1 MTAPPTP
8 ATPAGGGAP
17 PTGSS
22 VPAELRASKL
32 TLGYEKRIVVR
43 DLDLSFPIGRVTAV
57 VGPNGSGKSTIVRAT
72 ARLLRPRSGVVLLDG
87 KAIARMP
94 TKEVAR
100 RLAVLPQGPSSPEG
114 LTVERLVWNGRYPHQ
129 GFLGTSSAGDAE
141 AVQWALRETH
151 LEAFADRPLDA
162 LSGGERQRA
171 WIAMALAQQ
180 TPILLLDEPTTFLDL
195 GHQLEVLELLG
206 ELNRNQGMTVVMV
219 LHELNQAAR
228 YSDHMVAVHEGS
240 IWREGTPSE
249 VLTPELLN
257 EVFGVHATVVV
268 DPGSG
273 RPYCLPTSRASSE
286 TAPRPD

>member
-1 MTAPPTP
+1 MTLAPTVTP
-8 ATPAGGGAP
+8 PR
-17 PTGSS
+17 
-22 VPAELRASKL
+22 ELRADHL
-32 TLGYEKRIVVR
+32 TLGYDRRIVVT
-43 DLDLSFPIGRVTAV
+43 DLDLTFPIGKVTAV

-72 ARLLRPRSGVVLLDG
+72 ARLLRPKGGMVLLDG

-129 GFLGTSSAGDAE
+129 GFLGAGSTTDAE
-141 AVQWALRETH
+141 AVKWALHETN

-195 GHQLEVLELLG
+195 GHQLEVLELIRD
-206 ELNRNQGMTVVMV
+206 LNANQGMTVVMV

-228 YSDHMVAVHEGS
+228 YSDHMVAVSHGD
-240 IWREGTPSE
+240 IWRQGTPAE
-249 VLTPELLN
+249 VLTRELLVD
-257 EVFGVHATVVV
+257 VFGVHAEVNI
-268 DPGSG
+268 DPTSG
-273 RPYCLPTSRASSE
+273 KPYCVPTARA
-286 TAPRPD
+286 TDLDRAPA

>member
-1 MTAPPTP
+1 MTVVSSAPP
-8 ATPAGGGAP
+8 
-17 PTGSS
+17 PT
-22 VPAELRASKL
+22 ELRAEHL
-32 TLGYEKRIVVR
+32 TLGYDRRIVVEN
-43 DLDLSFPIGRVTAV
+43 LELSFPIGRVTAV
-57 VGPNGSGKSTIVRAT
+57 VGPNGSGKSTIVRAA
-72 ARLLRPRSGVVLLDG
+72 ARLLRPKAGVVLLDG

-129 GFLGTSSAGDAE
+129 GFLGTGSRTDAE
-141 AVQWALRETH
+141 AVQWALRQTH
-151 LEAFADRPLDA
+151 LEAFGDRPLDA

-195 GHQLEVLELLG
+195 GHQLEVLELLR
-206 ELNRNQGMTVVMV
+206 ELNANQGMTVVMV

-228 YSDHMVAVHEGS
+228 YSDHMVAVSDGRIWKEGL
-240 IWREGTPSE
+240 PAE
-249 VLTPELLN
+249 VLTRELLV
-257 EVFGVHATVVV
+257 EVFGVHAEVNI

-273 RPYCLPTSRASSE
+273 KPYCVPTARA
-286 TAPRPD
+286 TAAHAKPA